1 MKSHATHAARAR
13 NKHGSSVDFA
23 RILRG
28 FCVGFARNLILF
40 LIELEH
46 EGYKRF
52 ADCTVSFEMRERE
65 REREREGYGTVRSKT
80 SSSRDDSLQ
89 THFSNGTVHPGT
101 VRSICKK

>member
-13 NKHGSSVDFA
+13 NKRGSSVDFA

-40 LIELEH
+40 LFERER

-52 ADCTVSFEMRERE
+52 ADCTVSRPFHKHLNNFVLLLFNVTENKY
-65 REREREGYGTVRSKT
+65 GYARTVT
-80 SSSRDDSLQ
+80 SDYVTFLTD
-89 THFSNGTVHPGT
+89 
-101 VRSICKK
+101 I

>member
-13 NKHGSSVDFA
+13 NKRESSVDFA

-40 LIELEH
+40 LFERER

-52 ADCTVSFEMRERE
+52 ADCTVPRSYGNSQRKCITSFLYLNTCSAVVYLLELLSAFMCTERCTFKLKH
-65 REREREGYGTVRSKT
+65 YK
-80 SSSRDDSLQ
+80 
-89 THFSNGTVHPGT
+89 
-101 VRSICKK
+101 